1 MQSFEYLI
9 ENNPLRARVR
19 EIMEVKPL
27 RDATGIGRIERALHI
42 ASGNGSATQ
51 LLVKHFAPEWLAGI
65 DRDPEAIAAAQA
77 QYAAGQEYS
86 IQSVESLAFEDGSFD
101 AVFDLADLHNLPAWR
116 RGLAEIERVL
126 APEGLLIMEEI
137 SIESFSRGAGKLFRK
152 LSEHDYEA
160 MLSIEE
166 LRAEI
171 LRLGFELIHFEER
184 NPLGLF
190 PYFLAVARKPG

>member
-1 MQSFEYLI
+1 MPSFEYLI
-9 ENNPLRARVR
+9 ENNHLRACVR

-27 RDATGIGRIERALHI
+27 RAATGVGRLERALHI

-77 QYAAGQEYS
+77 RHASEAQEYS
-86 IQSVESLAFEDGSFD
+86 VQSVESLGFADGSFD

-126 APEGLLIMEEI
+126 APGGLL
-137 SIESFSRGAGKLFRK
+137 
-152 LSEHDYEA
+152 
-160 MLSIEE
+160 
-166 LRAEI
+166 
-171 LRLGFELIHFEER
+171 
-184 NPLGLF
+184 
-190 PYFLAVARKPG
+190 